1 MTMPPDLFLLTF
13 EVVVFL
19 FVVALIFGV
28 VYVVWAIFKIK
39 REVILMN
46 TRLRYIARLL
56 NQRFNAPEGGK
67 VKHPQKGWRL

>member
-19 FVVALIFGV
+19 FVVALILGV

-56 NQRFNAPEGGK
+56 NQRFNALEGGK
-67 VKHPQKGWRL
+67 VKRPQKGWRL

>member
-1 MTMPPDLFLLTF
+1 MKMPTDLLLLTF
-13 EVVVFL
+13 EVVAILFL
-19 FVVALIFGV
+19 VALIFGV

-46 TRLRYIARLL
+46 TRLRYIAKLL
-56 NQRFNAPEGGK
+56 KQRFNAPEVSK

>member
-1 MTMPPDLFLLTF
+1 MPPDLFLLTF

-19 FVVALIFGV
+19 FVVALILGV

-56 NQRFNAPEGGK
+56 NQRFNTLGGGK
-67 VKHPQKGWRL
+67 VKRPLKGWRL